1 MREGGL
7 PAPARPDD
15 FGRAPLPKQFLPW
28 GGGGGGGGGGGVTR
42 SREHY
47 SDARGGTRQSTLNRG
62 SVGERGRGG
71 AEKGLGSEG
80 VHMRKLSINPPNYIK
95 G

>member
-1 MREGGL
+1 MS
-7 PAPARPDD
+7 
-15 FGRAPLPKQFLPW
+15 FGAGQLEVAGVASVLHIFTLGRKTVGA
-28 GGGGGGGGGGGVTR
+28 GGGGVTR